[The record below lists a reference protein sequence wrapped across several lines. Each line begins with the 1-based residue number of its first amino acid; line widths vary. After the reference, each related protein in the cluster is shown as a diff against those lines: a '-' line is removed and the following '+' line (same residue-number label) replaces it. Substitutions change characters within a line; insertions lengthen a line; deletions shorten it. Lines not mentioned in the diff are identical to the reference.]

1 MQLSDSF
8 VILSQTVAQSLIV
21 QSDRTNDSVK
31 SERNQG
37 FKTRCYYRKELFRTK
52 GDTTIRTNRY

>member
-37 FKTRCYYRKELFRTK
+37 FKTRCLIGKRTPKKAKNSKIEHLF
-52 GDTTIRTNRY
+52 

>member
-37 FKTRCYYRKELFRTK
+37 FKTRWLIGTK
-52 GDTTIRTNRY
+52 QHN

>member
-31 SERNQG
+31 PERNQG
-37 FKTRCYYRKELFRTK
+37 FKTRCLIGKNNIIKTK
-52 GDTTIRTNRY
+52 

>member
-1 MQLSDSF
+1 MKLSDSF

-31 SERNQG
+31 PKRNQG
-37 FKTRCYYRKELFRTK
+37 FKTRCLIGKK
-52 GDTTIRTNRY
+52 QHN

>member
-31 SERNQG
+31 PERNQG
-37 FKTRCYYRKELFRTK
+37 FKTRCLIGKK
-52 GDTTIRTNRY
+52 QHNPQIRN

>member
-21 QSDRTNDSVK
+21 QSDRINDSVK
-31 SERNQG
+31 PERNQG
-37 FKTRCYYRKELFRTK
+37 FKTRCLIGKK
-52 GDTTIRTNRY
+52 QHN

>member
-31 SERNQG
+31 PERNQG
-37 FKTRCYYRKELFRTK
+37 FNCLLYTS
-52 GDTTIRTNRY
+52 DAADD

>member
-8 VILSQTVAQSLIV
+8 VILSQTVAQNLIV

-37 FKTRCYYRKELFRTK
+37 FKTRCLIGKK
-52 GDTTIRTNRY
+52 QHN